1 MKLRKK
7 NLHRLLAAETG
18 DAEDLLGLGRST
30 TGKGSRTP
38 ERMGCGLAGPWH
50 VTLSC
55 DPSCGDA
62 PKGRCPQHHRK
73 WSTKLGREEH

>member
-30 TGKGSRTP
+30 TGKGSRTRSGWVAVWP
-38 ERMGCGLAGPWH
+38 GGG
-50 VTLSC
+50 T
-55 DPSCGDA
+55 
-62 PKGRCPQHHRK
+62 
-73 WSTKLGREEH
+73 

>member
-38 ERMGCGLAGPWH
+38 ERMGCGLAGRWH
-50 VTLSC
+50 VTLSV
-55 DPSCGDA
+55 
-62 PKGRCPQHHRK
+62 
-73 WSTKLGREEH
+73 